1 MNAFYEGETR
11 EDTKLKGPE
20 VNCKIIKDT
29 EKVYNQIKEDINILN
44 NYQGVEFKNIA
55 ILSFASTENS
65 LAKNFLDYNLD
76 NAYQIV
82 SSNKIIFDSVWR
94 FKGLDR
100 QVVFLVDIEEFID
113 NVNNEKLLSYH
124 KNEIDTFVH
133 DFFISTIISWLIYFQ
148 I

>member
-29 EKVYNQIKEDINILN
+29 EKVYNQIKEDIKILN
-44 NYQGVEFKNIA
+44 IYQGVEFKNIA

-65 LAKNFLDYNLD
+65 LAKNFLDDNLD
-76 NAYQIV
+76 NADQIV

-113 NVNNEKLLSYH
+113 NKSLWYVGFSRARTLLYIYSNEKLINNIKLMV
-124 KNEIDTFVH
+124 NNN
-133 DFFISTIISWLIYFQ
+133 
-148 I
+148 